1 MAASD
6 NNLFDLLNTV
16 QENAAALT
24 DSINHLQNAVTALQE
39 ENAELAIDNEKLRA
53 MLKQV
58 APNKKGETLTKSR
71 ENLKQLYQQGF
82 HVCNEYFGKRLAK
95 NESCTF
101 CLDAIFGRHTQ
112 PTPGP
117 KE

>member
-1 MAASD
+1 M
-6 NNLFDLLNTV
+6 NNQQLNLFDLLSKSVSDAKT
-16 QENAAALT
+16 LT
-24 DSINHLQNAVTALQE
+24 DSIQSLQSAVTSLQE
-39 ENAELAIDNEKLRA
+39 ENAELTIENEKLRE
-53 MLKQV
+53 MLKKV
-58 APNKKGETLTKSR
+58 APSSSGEPLTKSR
-71 ENLKQLYQQGF
+71 ENLKKLYQQGF
-82 HVCNEYFGKRLAK
+82 HVCNEYFGKRLAP